1 MLESMEGDRYFPS
14 QPFVVTADCRSLL
27 GTVVARLN
35 DRNCIATFIEK
46 LAHCL

>member
-1 MLESMEGDRYFPS
+1 MECGQCFPC
-14 QPFVVTADCRSLL
+14 QPFVVLTVDQFL

-35 DRNCIATFIEK
+35 DRNGIATFIEK

>member
-1 MLESMEGDRYFPS
+1 MEGDQYFPS

-35 DRNCIATFIEK
+35 DKNWIATFIENM
-46 LAHCL
+46 AHCL